1 MPKLTYSCTKCGTGH
16 SKWSGQ
22 CDSCGS
28 WNTLTDEGP
37 LASGPSKTL
46 GGKRGN
52 LITLTDLATKETPPA
67 RTKSGVAELDR
78 VLGGGLVDAS
88 AVLVNQHYFYK
99 LPLGLPEMV

>member
-1 MPKLTYSCTKCGTGH
+1 MDPQWVKIIIKMFLIKRYKDIGPLMPKLTYSCTKCGTGH

-46 GGKRGN
+46 GGKRGS
-52 LITLTDLATKETPPA
+52 LIS
-67 RTKSGVAELDR
+67 R
-78 VLGGGLVDAS
+78 
-88 AVLVNQHYFYK
+88 
-99 LPLGLPEMV
+99 